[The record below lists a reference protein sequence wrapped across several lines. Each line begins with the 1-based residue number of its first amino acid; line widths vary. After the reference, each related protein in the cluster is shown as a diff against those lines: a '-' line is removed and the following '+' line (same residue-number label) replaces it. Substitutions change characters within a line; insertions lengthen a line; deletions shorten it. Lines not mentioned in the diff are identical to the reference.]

1 MDLYSIFSIPKR
13 ISQTMKTYLSTL
25 RLFSRDMRLYLV
37 ANTFVS
43 IAYVGIYV
51 MLFNLY
57 LLRLGYG
64 PDFIGLVNAV
74 AQLGVA
80 AFSLVAGMLGRR
92 WGSRRMLII
101 GLSVATT
108 GLALVPFAEFVPSN
122 LEAGWLVVTYV
133 LAWLG
138 GATFIVNSLPF
149 VMNAT
154 NPAERAHAF
163 SMREALVPLAVFA
176 GSLLGGLL
184 PGWLSPYIGGTL
196 SDPAPYR
203 YALFIA
209 AGLFGLAP
217 LTLLAT
223 SKTEA
228 NAPQQPRSQTASTG
242 PVSATGESTAPIGLM
257 LFMGGVILL
266 LIAGKSV
273 TDTFFNVYLDVSL
286 HLSPA
291 WNGTTSALAQLL
303 AVPIALL
310 APILINR
317 WGNGWTII
325 WGTLGMALSLVLIA
339 IVPHWAIAGLGFMGL
354 NGLFA
359 IAAPVF
365 NICSQELVGEEWR
378 STMSGVIA
386 MATGLSRSAM
396 AFGGGYLITNFS
408 FSTLF
413 IVGAI
418 LTAAGA
424 VLFWGYTW
432 LPRRYILYR
441 ETSKVTA

>member
-1 MDLYSIFSIPKR
+1 MMIK
-13 ISQTMKTYLSTL
+13 KYLHTL
-25 RLFSRDMRLYLV
+25 SLFSRDMRLYLV
-37 ANTFVS
+37 ANMLVS
-43 IAYVGIYV
+43 ISYVGIYV

-64 PDFIGLVNAV
+64 PEFIGLINAV

-101 GLSVATT
+101 GLSVATA
-108 GLALVPFAEFVPSN
+108 GLALVPLAEFIPSHM
-122 LEAGWLVVTYV
+122 EAGWLVVTYV

-138 GATFIVNSLPF
+138 GATYIVNSLPF
-149 VMNAT
+149 VMNVT
-154 NPAERAHAF
+154 KSAERAHAF

-176 GSLLGGLL
+176 GNLLGGLL
-184 PGWLSPYIGGTL
+184 PGWLAAYVGDTL
-196 SDPAPYR
+196 ADPAAYR

-209 AGLFGLAP
+209 AGIFGLAP

-223 SKTEA
+223 SKTDA
-228 NAPQQPRSQTASTG
+228 DIPQKSQLQTAST
-242 PVSATGESTAPIGLM
+242 ATEPSTAGSTAPIGMM

-273 TDTFFNVYLDVSL
+273 TDTFFNVYLDVNL

-291 WNGTTSALAQLL
+291 WNGAISALAQFL

-310 APILINR
+310 APLLVSR
-317 WGNGWTII
+317 WGNGWTIMG
-325 WGTLGMALSLVLIA
+325 GTLGMAFSLLLIGF
-339 IVPHWAIAGLGFMGL
+339 IPHWGIAGLGFMGL

-359 IAAPVF
+359 ITAPVF
-365 NICSQELVGEEWR
+365 NIISQELVGSEWR
-378 STMSGVIA
+378 ATMSGAIA

-396 AFGGGYLITNFS
+396 AFGGGYLIMNYS

-413 IVGAI
+413 FVGAV
-418 LTAAGA
+418 LTVAGA

-432 LPRRYILYR
+432 LPRRIILR
-441 ETSKVTA
+441 RAALEIAA